1 MMLPTNTDLLSLM
14 NAPLHSRSE
23 GFIRNW
29 LDCRGEQHFDN
40 RLCILIRHLLTMSSS
55 DHSIL
60 RLGWSDF
67 TYLES
72 CKDRAKNPIT
82 SYLVDLMLE
91 SIQVHDATL
100 KFRVSHTLDFGDLTH
115 NMAWIDVGPE
125 SDDLALDKLKPIHS
139 SQFNSPASSSTVSSS
154 FSHHADVAISV
165 DIQTDHGLRIILSD
179 ALKLKRQISDT
190 TEKAQLSLLAKLRD
204 FVTDWAEKIKTA
216 PVRPLLALSEATGPR
231 ANSLLFKFLCDACS
245 LPCRL
250 RRVKEGRRR
259 WVYYAQVVVGSSS
272 RLVQVDWSDWSM
284 APEIEKLQMQADAVD
299 LEKAFEFVKII
310 GTGSFAEV
318 WQVGLESGNRKSSRT
333 KSVNQQYALK
343 LVNSRLA
350 DLEEAELARACSRH
364 PRVAGFI
371 SVFQGYQ
378 LLENRKKDKEKQQS
392 LCLVMEIQETCLE
405 KLLASRQAM
414 MSWEEYL
421 PILIDVSS
429 AMSFMHRGDAHI
441 LHRDLK
447 PGNILIDSRGRA
459 SVADFG
465 VARMSPSCETN
476 LTVEAGTADY
486 MAPEQRTVEYD
497 RPADVFS
504 FGIVLARIL
513 RMDGWAGL
521 STGGEVHAPIDAD
534 REVFDL
540 CKKCLD
546 MNPLLRPSF
555 NAIQDILIS
564 LLVTRVTGL
573 TSKKRRV

>member
-29 LDCRGEQHFDN
+29 LDCQGDPYFDN

-67 TYLES
+67 TFLES
-72 CKDRAKNPIT
+72 CKDRAKNPIC
-82 SYLVDLMLE
+82 SYLVDFLLE
-91 SIQVHDATL
+91 SIQVYDTTL
-100 KFRVSHTLDFGDLTH
+100 KFRASHTLDFGDMTH
-115 NMAWIDVGPE
+115 NIAWIDVGAE
-125 SDDLALDKLKPIHS
+125 SSDLSVDKLKPHPS
-139 SQFNSPASSSTVSSS
+139 SQFNSPASTSTTSS
-154 FSHHADVAISV
+154 FSNHSEPAISI
-165 DIQTDHGLRIILSD
+165 DMQTDHGLRIILSD
-179 ALKLKRQISDT
+179 ALKLKRGLSDS
-190 TEKAQLSLLAKLRD
+190 TEKGKLSLLSKLRD
-204 FVTDWAEKIKTA
+204 FVTDWSEKIKSA

-231 ANSLLFKFLCDACS
+231 ANCLLFKLLCDACN

-250 RRVKEGRRR
+250 RRIKETRRR
-259 WVYYAQVVVGSSS
+259 WIYYTQVVISSS
-272 RLVQVDWSDWSM
+272 SGERLVQVDWGT
-284 APEIEKLQMQADAVD
+284 AETPEIERLQMQTDPVD
-299 LEKAFEFVKII
+299 LEKAFEFVQVI
-310 GTGSFAEV
+310 GRGSFAEV
-318 WQVGLESGNRKSSRT
+318 WQVRLKSSNRRSSRN
-333 KSVNQQYALK
+333 KSVSPEYALK

-364 PRVAGFI
+364 PRVASFI
-371 SVFQGYQ
+371 SVFQGFQ

-392 LCLVMEIQETCLE
+392 LCLVMEIQDTCLE
-405 KLLASRQAM
+405 KRLQRKID
-414 MSWEEYL
+414 WEEYL

-465 VARMSPSCETN
+465 VARMNPSYETN

-504 FGIVLARIL
+504 FGIVVARIL
-513 RMDGWAGL
+513 GVDGWAGL
-521 STGGEVHAPIDAD
+521 STGGEVHAPRDAD
-534 REVFDL
+534 PQVLEL
-540 CKKCLD
+540 CQRCLD
-546 MNPLLRPSF
+546 INPLLRPSF
-555 NAIQDILIS
+555 SAIQDTLIS
-564 LLVTRVTGL
+564 LLVTRLTGL
-573 TSKKRRV
+573 GKRQRRV